1 MTNEERIDSVCECLL
16 YVIEL
21 LRAHDRLFDDHL
33 EFVEK
38 ELNDIRKEIG

>member
-1 MTNEERIDSVCECLL
+1 MTNEERIDRVCECLL

-21 LRAHDRLFDDHL
+21 LRAHDRLFDNHL

-38 ELNDIRKEIG
+38 ELNDIRRDIE